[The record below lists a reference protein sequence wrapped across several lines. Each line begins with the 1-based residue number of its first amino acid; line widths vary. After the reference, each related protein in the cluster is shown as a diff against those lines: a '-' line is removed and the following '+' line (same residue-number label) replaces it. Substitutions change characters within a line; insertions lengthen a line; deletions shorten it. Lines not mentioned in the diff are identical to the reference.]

1 MLEPPSYVTDAEV
14 LATLRDH
21 WDRDSTDLVHLPVG
35 FGAHH
40 WQASGSRQNWF
51 VTLDALLPRHTAKS
65 LEAAYAGAAALSAG
79 GLEFVVAA
87 CPTVEGGYTVPLA
100 GGSLSV
106 TPWREGTPGNGSM
119 PTARA
124 AATRDWLDRLHSATT
139 PPGLP
144 RWRPL
149 VGVDLADEL
158 AVRTGGPWE
167 SGPHGERARTAMRSK
182 LREIEAWAAAY
193 HRLAAHTDERPWVA
207 THGEPNSR
215 NQLDTAEGTL
225 LVDWESLKLA
235 PRERDLRTLVVAG
248 HAQPDGDP
256 DMLEMFDLEWRL
268 DEISAYATWFESPHA
283 GTDDDR
289 IALGGLLSELERA

>member
-1 MLEPPSYVTDAEV
+1 MLEPPSHVSDAEI

-21 WDRDSTDLVHLPVG
+21 WDRDATGLVHLPVG

-40 WQASGSRQNWF
+40 WRASGSRHDWF
-51 VTLDALLPRHTAKS
+51 VTLDALLPRHTAES
-65 LEAAYAGAAALSAG
+65 LEAAYAGAAALAAG
-79 GLEFVVAA
+79 GLEFVLAA
-87 CPTVEGGYTVPLA
+87 CPGFGGGYTVPLA

-106 TPWREGTPGNGSM
+106 TPWCEGTPGGDSM
-119 PTARA
+119 SAARA
-124 AATRDWLDRLHSATT
+124 AATRGWLDRLHAAAT
-139 PPGLP
+139 PPRLP

-149 VGVDLADEL
+149 VGADLADDL
-158 AVRTGGPWE
+158 ATRTGGSWE
-167 SGPHGERARTAMRSK
+167 AGPHGERARTAMRSK
-182 LREIEAWAAAY
+182 LREIENWTAAY
-193 HRLAAHTDERPWVA
+193 HRLAAVAGERSWVT

-215 NQLDTAEGTL
+215 NQLDTADGTL

-248 HAQPDGDP
+248 HAQPDVDP

-268 DEISAYATWFESPHA
+268 DEISAYATWFEAPHA
-283 GTDDDR
+283 GTEDDR